1 MALVKMVKRI
11 VLLTIMVQIIGGL
24 ILATQ
29 FIKDYGF
36 LKGFCYGIFHSVSAF
51 CNAGFDILG
60 NNSMVP
66 YVGNVWIN
74 LVICGLI
81 IAGGLGFVVWIDL
94 RLSLIHYREHF
105 KYFKIKRYLES
116 LSLHTKI
123 ALISSFVLIFGGMTV
138 IFILEF
144 QNPLTLK
151 SFPFP
156 HDTLAV
162 IFFSYTSVQTLYVLA
177 IPRRMC

>member
-1 MALVKMVKRI
+1 MKQVFILKELLNIQFVLNLLEQF
-11 VLLTIMVQIIGGL
+11 VLLL
-24 ILATQ
+24 FYSQ
-29 FIKDYGF
+29 FGI
-36 LKGFCYGIFHSVSAF
+36 LKGIYYSLFHAISAF

-105 KYFKIKRYLES
+105 KYFKMKRYLES

-123 ALISSFVLIFGGMTV
+123 ALISTFVLI
-138 IFILEF
+138 LEE
-144 QNPLTLK
+144 
-151 SFPFP
+151 
-156 HDTLAV
+156 
-162 IFFSYTSVQTLYVLA
+162 
-177 IPRRMC
+177 

>member
-1 MALVKMVKRI
+1 MVP
-11 VLLTIMVQIIGGL
+11 VSYTHL
-24 ILATQ
+24 
-29 FIKDYGF
+29 
-36 LKGFCYGIFHSVSAF
+36 LKGIYYSLFHAISAF

-105 KYFKIKRYLES
+105 K
-116 LSLHTKI
+116 LSLIHI
-123 ALISSFVLIFGGMTV
+123 
-138 IFILEF
+138 
-144 QNPLTLK
+144 
-151 SFPFP
+151 
-156 HDTLAV
+156 
-162 IFFSYTSVQTLYVLA
+162 
-177 IPRRMC
+177 

>member
-1 MALVKMVKRI
+1 MIQVYILKELLNI
-11 VLLTIMVQIIGGL
+11 QFVLNLL
-24 ILATQ
+24 EQ
-29 FIKDYGF
+29 FVLHFVFIPQFGI
-36 LKGFCYGIFHSVSAF
+36 LKGIYYSLFHAISAF

-105 KYFKIKRYLES
+105 K
-116 LSLHTKI
+116 
-123 ALISSFVLIFGGMTV
+123 
-138 IFILEF
+138 
-144 QNPLTLK
+144 
-151 SFPFP
+151 
-156 HDTLAV
+156 
-162 IFFSYTSVQTLYVLA
+162 
-177 IPRRMC
+177 

>member
-1 MALVKMVKRI
+1 MQEALNRNSLNETGIYIKRVI
-11 VLLTIMVQIIGGL
+11 KYTVCFELIGA
-24 ILATQ
+24 ICLAFVFIPQ
-29 FIKDYGF
+29 FGI
-36 LKGFCYGIFHSVSAF
+36 LKGIYYSLFHAISAF

-105 KYFKIKRYLES
+105 KYFKMKKVFR
-116 LSLHTKI
+116 
-123 ALISSFVLIFGGMTV
+123 
-138 IFILEF
+138 IFIF
-144 QNPLTLK
+144 TYKDCIDFYICFNFWRNDRYFHIRISK
-151 SFPFP
+151 SANIKIFTIFTK
-156 HDTLAV
+156 DTRK
-162 IFFSYTSVQTLYVLA
+162 FFSISNT
-177 IPRRMC
+177 

>member
-1 MALVKMVKRI
+1 MQEALNRNSLNETGIYIKRVI
-11 VLLTIMVQIIGGL
+11 KYTAFFELLGAICLSFVFIPQFGII
-24 ILATQ
+24 
-29 FIKDYGF
+29 
-36 LKGFCYGIFHSVSAF
+36 KGIYYSLFHAISAF

-60 NNSMVP
+60 NNSLVP

-105 KYFKIKRYLES
+105 KYFKMKRYLES
-116 LSLHTKI
+116 LSFHTKI
-123 ALISSFVLIFGGMTV
+123 VLFLHLFYFWRNV
-138 IFILEF
+138 SYFLLEF

-151 SFPFP
+151 PLPFS
-156 HDTLAV
+156 AKN
-162 IFFSYTSVQTLYVLA
+162 IS
-177 IPRRMC
+177 